1 MGSPTPH
8 PRTGGGTALQD
19 ARGPL
24 LSREGINCSLFFY
37 QASLEPAVV
46 DLSSATLP
54 RHVQR
59 LPRRAARAGL
69 HRLRRQRRVRRRW
82 RRLRLGRLL
91 SRPRLRGLRP
101 EGGAAGAL
109 LSRPVRDDGGDG
121 RIRGGKELAPWQV
134 RVGGGEGGGARW
146 RNVAAGKVRQHGWR
160 DGRLRRAGLWR
171 RRPKGRAW
179 LLPAHLLPRRD
190 GRQRRGG
197 ASGCCS
203 GRRRTSDR
211 RRSEANRLHVRLDTP
226 VPLPRQRAGQRAREG
241 GRDRRRLRLLLVLLR
256 CRRSGGKCGGRAR
269 RRASGRHGGGAD
281 SAGQGTERRRR
292 GGRRLVRCVC
302 QRQHGDECARQRS
315 GRRHGA
321 EAGARR
327 DRRPDKHGRRRP
339 PRVRAGGIRPG
350 RGRPL
355 RIGRRQC
362 RPRRGR
368 RRLVAGCKRGGEQP
382 GRQHRLHVGSLDG
395 CQGADHAA
403 AAAAARRGRIL
414 SLGRGGLARRR
425 AHRCRPAHALHA
437 AAAAAPRC
445 GAHNPLRVTCARL
458 YICVR
463 GVDPELSKSGDATH
477 FATDGPAPRR

>member
-160 DGRLRRAGLWR
+160 DGRSSSRGQSVGGWYTLPCGTHFLAMRHHHHVAQGMAHEALSVRSQGKHRHRRTLAC
-171 RRPKGRAW
+171 P
-179 LLPAHLLPRRD
+179 
-190 GRQRRGG
+190 
-197 ASGCCS
+197 
-203 GRRRTSDR
+203 GRRTGGPPALAHSRGPDT
-211 RRSEANRLHVRLDTP
+211 RSAVFSCASSCTRS
-226 VPLPRQRAGQRAREG
+226 
-241 GRDRRRLRLLLVLLR
+241 LLLLTQRHVSLLEVLTP
-256 CRRSGGKCGGRAR
+256 CS
-269 RRASGRHGGGAD
+269 
-281 SAGQGTERRRR
+281 
-292 GGRRLVRCVC
+292 
-302 QRQHGDECARQRS
+302 
-315 GRRHGA
+315 
-321 EAGARR
+321 
-327 DRRPDKHGRRRP
+327 
-339 PRVRAGGIRPG
+339 
-350 RGRPL
+350 
-355 RIGRRQC
+355 
-362 RPRRGR
+362 
-368 RRLVAGCKRGGEQP
+368 
-382 GRQHRLHVGSLDG
+382 
-395 CQGADHAA
+395 
-403 AAAAARRGRIL
+403 
-414 SLGRGGLARRR
+414 
-425 AHRCRPAHALHA
+425 
-437 AAAAAPRC
+437 
-445 GAHNPLRVTCARL
+445 
-458 YICVR
+458 
-463 GVDPELSKSGDATH
+463 
-477 FATDGPAPRR
+477 